1 MNTPLP
7 GVDIPEQLADF
18 LEKIRGRVRIM
29 VVGRPDTGKSTLAF
43 ALASWLRDR
52 GKICAVVDCDVGQ
65 ADIGPPGFVSYG
77 LMSPH
82 VSGVEMQP
90 DGAPCGGCGA
100 ATPCVSGGS
109 VERDSISR
117 MGSYLVG
124 DVSPYGRGDARL
136 LAMVAGASACVE
148 AAERDGAE
156 TVVVD
161 TTGLALFSDGLRLKC
176 AKADAIRPDVI
187 VLLSSANDSRNSP
200 EGILGN
206 LLEAQGH
213 NVLKLAASTGARRR
227 SPEERRE
234 NRIRQ
239 WNRYLE
245 KSSLHRLD
253 LGKVRVFR
261 WWADSGFVVR
271 TEENSQSSLP
281 ARDASVHGHLPAPPA
296 GANAGAP
303 SIAPVLSPAV
313 RSVSHGTVV
322 AVPDPHRKG
331 LHIPGIWVTDELG
344 PGILTVLPPEQE
356 IETVWVTSYQTLISR
371 GRVMSG

>member
-1 MNTPLP
+1 MPLM
-7 GVDIPEQLADF
+7 GIEIPEQIAGF
-18 LEKIRGRVRIM
+18 LENVTGRVRIM

-43 ALASWLRDR
+43 LLASWLQDR
-52 GKICAVVDCDVGQ
+52 GRTCAVVDCDIGQ

-77 LMSPH
+77 LINQSAPVANMRADSMSW
-82 VSGVEMQP
+82 
-90 DGAPCGGCGA
+90 
-100 ATPCVSGGS
+100 GGS
-109 VERDSISR
+109 RPGTERIEGSSLARRSISR
-117 MGSYLVG
+117 TGSYLVG

-156 TVVVD
+156 AVVVD
-161 TTGLALFSDGLRLKC
+161 TTGLALFSEGIRLKC
-176 AKADAIRPDVI
+176 AKADAIRPDVV
-187 VLLSSANDSRNSP
+187 VLLSPVSGGRNSA
-200 EGILGN
+200 EEVLGH

-213 NVLKLAASTGARRR
+213 NVLRVPASAEARKR

-234 NRIRQ
+234 KRIRQ

-253 LGKVRVFR
+253 LGKVHVFR
-261 WWADSGFVVR
+261 WWADSGYLVR
-271 TEENSQSSLP
+271 TEESSQSSLP
-281 ARDASVHGHLPAPPA
+281 AQDTGAHGHLPVPPA

-303 SIAPVLSPAV
+303 YVGLVLPPAV

-322 AVPDPHRKG
+322 AIPDPHLRG
-331 LHIPGIWVTDELG
+331 LHIPGIWVTDEIG
-344 PGILTVLPPEQE
+344 PGILAALPPQHK

>member
-1 MNTPLP
+1 MAFT
-7 GVDIPEQLADF
+7 GSEIPEQIAGF
-18 LEKIRGRVRIM
+18 LENITGRVRIM

-43 ALASWLRDR
+43 LLASWLRDR
-52 GKICAVVDCDVGQ
+52 GRMCAVVDCDIGQ

-77 LMSPH
+77 LINQSNPVTDMHTHGMSWGGFG
-82 VSGVEMQP
+82 SRT
-90 DGAPCGGCGA
+90 GAIE
-100 ATPCVSGGS
+100 GS
-109 VERDSISR
+109 SPAISR

-156 TVVVD
+156 AVVVD
-161 TTGLALFSDGLRLKC
+161 TTGLALFSEGIRLKC
-176 AKADAIRPDVI
+176 AKADAVRPDVI
-187 VLLSSANDSRNSP
+187 VLLSPVTEGRNP
-200 EGILGN
+200 MEEVLGH

-213 NVLKLAASTGARRR
+213 IVLRVPASAEARKR

-253 LGKVRVFR
+253 LGRVRVFR
-261 WWADSGFVVR
+261 WWADSGFVLR
-271 TEENSQSSLP
+271 TEENSQPSLP
-281 ARDASVHGHLPAPPA
+281 ARDASAHGHLPVPPA
-296 GANAGAP
+296 GANAGTP
-303 SIAPVLSPAV
+303 SVAPVLPPAV

-322 AVPDPHRKG
+322 AVPDPHRRG

-344 PGILTVLPPEQE
+344 PGILAALPPEQK